1 MKQPNPKMHF
11 VLSMVKSGFRIA
23 AGYYLA
29 SGNYVLAGTNFIIAE
44 MIGILEKMV

>member
-1 MKQPNPKMHF
+1 MNQPNPKMHF

-29 SGNYVLAGTNFIIAE
+29 SGDYVLAGTNLIIAE
-44 MIGILEKMV
+44 IVGILEEMV